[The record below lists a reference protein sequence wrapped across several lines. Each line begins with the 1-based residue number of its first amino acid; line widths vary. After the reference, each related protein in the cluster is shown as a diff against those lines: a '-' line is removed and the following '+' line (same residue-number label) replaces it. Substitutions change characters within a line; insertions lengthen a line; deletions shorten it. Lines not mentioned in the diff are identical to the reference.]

1 MNLFDDLKQYSNLPA
16 IVVSSSEE
24 ISYKTLIDVT
34 SRISSRIKQRDLF
47 FLICSNSLESIAGYL
62 GALRANA
69 VPVLLNKTIDKTFLS
84 ALITTYKPRY
94 IFLPKTTFLPS
105 IRGTEIFSYS
115 NYKLFETNYTSGH
128 TLHSD
133 LALLLTTSG
142 SMGSRKLVRQ
152 SYNNLK
158 SNALSISQ
166 YLGITKTDRPITT
179 LPMSYS
185 YGLSI
190 INSHLLNGATI
201 LLTEATMMERSF
213 WEMATTNGATTFG
226 GVPYTYEILN
236 KLRFG
241 DMNIPSLKYL
251 TQAGGHL
258 SRNILDKFLDI
269 CTQKDMRFITMYG
282 QTEATSRMSYLPWS
296 FAHSKK
302 GSIGIPIPGGFF
314 HIEDEVGNV
323 IIDANV
329 AGELIFTGSNVT
341 LGYAENLS
349 DLEKGDENHG
359 VLHTGDVA
367 MRDSDGFYF
376 ITGRKTR
383 FIKLYGHRLSLDE
396 LEQHINASGHEC
408 ACMGSDDHLRIYL
421 TDITVFETIR
431 HDLVT
436 RIRIN
441 PAAFT
446 LAHIDKLPRTE
457 SGKIRYSELD

>member
-1 MNLFDDLKQYSNLPA
+1 MIWSARLQLCWL
-16 IVVSSSEE
+16 VE
-24 ISYKTLIDVT
+24 
-34 SRISSRIKQRDLF
+34 
-47 FLICSNSLESIAGYL
+47 NS
-62 GALRANA
+62 
-69 VPVLLNKTIDKTFLS
+69 
-84 ALITTYKPRY
+84 
-94 IFLPKTTFLPS
+94 
-105 IRGTEIFSYS
+105 
-115 NYKLFETNYTSGH
+115 
-128 TLHSD
+128 
-133 LALLLTTSG
+133 
-142 SMGSRKLVRQ
+142 
-152 SYNNLK
+152 
-158 SNALSISQ
+158 
-166 YLGITKTDRPITT
+166 
-179 LPMSYS
+179 
-185 YGLSI
+185 
-190 INSHLLNGATI
+190 
-201 LLTEATMMERSF
+201 
-213 WEMATTNGATTFG
+213 
-226 GVPYTYEILN
+226 
-236 KLRFG
+236 
-241 DMNIPSLKYL
+241 
-251 TQAGGHL
+251 TQ
-258 SRNILDKFLDI
+258 
-269 CTQKDMRFITMYG
+269 QKDMRFITMYG